1 MSFAT
6 EKTENST
13 APTVESADVQAKMP
27 LAGPHARPE
36 ITNFEACPGAGA
48 LPSEQELGGE
58 SDPGAG

>member
-1 MSFAT
+1 
-6 EKTENST
+6 
-13 APTVESADVQAKMP
+13 MP

-58 SDPGAG
+58 SYPGAG